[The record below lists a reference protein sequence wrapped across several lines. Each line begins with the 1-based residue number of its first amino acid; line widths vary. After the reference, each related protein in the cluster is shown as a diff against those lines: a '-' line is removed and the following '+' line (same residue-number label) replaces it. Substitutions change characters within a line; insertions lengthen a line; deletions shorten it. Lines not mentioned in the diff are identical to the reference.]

1 MVNTIV
7 SIPGY
12 VHLYRS
18 LLRFYDMPENEV
30 RDALSSEYGKPGLL
44 RVLPPGA

>member
-18 LLRFYDMPENEV
+18 DVRFFDMQ
-30 RDALSSEYGKPGLL
+30 EYEIREML
-44 RVLPPGA
+44 